1 MKKRL
6 VIYFHYDPRGQ
17 ADEACRFAV
26 RAVLGQAQAV
36 FFVTNGRLDAESR
49 AWAQSAGVRLLEREN
64 AGFDV
69 GAYQAALNC
78 LGRAALDAYDEIVL
92 MNYTLAGPVRPL
104 GAMFAAMDAR
114 AGLDFWGLSRHY
126 AMRSRRFG
134 GRRGTVP
141 EHLQSHFIAVR
152 RPMYDAF
159 WQYWQAMEPPQSYE
173 GSVAGHET
181 DRKSVV

>member
-64 AGFDV
+64 AGLVV

-78 LGRAALDAYDEIVL
+78 LGRAALDAY
-92 MNYTLAGPVRPL
+92 
-104 GAMFAAMDAR
+104 AAEKLPAK
-114 AGLDFWGLSRHY
+114 ATVTLDFNSDGD
-126 AMRSRRFG
+126 
-134 GRRGTVP
+134 
-141 EHLQSHFIAVR
+141 I
-152 RPMYDAF
+152 
-159 WQYWQAMEPPQSYE
+159 
-173 GSVAGHET
+173 
-181 DRKSVV
+181 